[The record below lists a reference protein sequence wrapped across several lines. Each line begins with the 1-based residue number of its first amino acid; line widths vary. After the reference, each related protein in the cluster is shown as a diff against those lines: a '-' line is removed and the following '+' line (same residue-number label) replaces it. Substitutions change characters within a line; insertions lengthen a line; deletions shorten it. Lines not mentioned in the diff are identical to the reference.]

1 MVFDIMAI
9 NMTNKFWWDKYLRS
23 FTPKTWVCF
32 REGYSLALFRGDLLG
47 GLTAGLIAFPVAMA
61 FAIASGLDPQR
72 GLFTSIVAGFLIA
85 LLGGSRVQISGTA
98 AAFVAVIFDV
108 VQRQGYDGLVFATLI
123 AGVILILA
131 GIGRLGNL
139 IKYIPSPLITGF
151 TAGIAV
157 IIFSTQ
163 MKNFF
168 GFEVGKLPLGFIS
181 QWKVYFLNLSSFDPA
196 TLAVALGSLIAIL
209 LIRRFIPVIPWA
221 LGSIALAT
229 FCVWFFNLPVQTIA
243 SKFGQLPSQLPKPS
257 LPVISF
263 TLQSFRQL
271 FPDALTIAFL
281 AGSKSLLS
289 AVISDG
295 LTGRRH
301 KANTELVAVGIGN
314 IASIL
319 FGGIPASA
327 VIARTAANIK
337 SGGKTPVSGMIH
349 AITLFVIIFLAAPVM
364 SLIPLPALSAIL
376 VVIAYSMCE
385 KEKFRHLFKAPV
397 GDVII
402 LLTSFILTILVDITV
417 AVEVGFVLAA
427 FLFMKRMS
435 DQAKI
440 SPVPALF
447 EEEEEEKVDPDNIL
461 KKQVPKG
468 VEVYEIHG
476 PFFFGTAN
484 SLREILDEIEYPPK
498 VFILRMRKV
507 GVLDATGMYALKD
520 FYSKCKKEKTQLLL
534 SGIQSDC
541 FKALK
546 KFGIA
551 DKIGKKNMHRTIDS
565 ALRAAEKLVKSS

>member
-1 MVFDIMAI
+1 MR
-9 NMTNKFWWDKYLRS
+9 NKFRWEKYLRS
-23 FTPKTWVCF
+23 FIPKTWICF

-47 GLTAGLIAFPVAMA
+47 GLTAGVIAFPVAMA

-72 GLFTSIVAGFLIA
+72 GLFTSIIAGFLIA
-85 LLGGSRVQISGTA
+85 LMGGSRVQISGTA

-139 IKYIPSPLITGF
+139 LKYIPSPLITGF

-168 GFEVGKLPLGFIS
+168 GFEIGKLPVSFIV
-181 QWKVYFLNLSSFDPA
+181 QWKVYFLNLSSFDPVTFAVASA
-196 TLAVALGSLIAIL
+196 TLISVL
-209 LIRRFIPVIPWA
+209 LIRRFVPVIPWA

-229 FCVWFFNLPVQTIA
+229 FGVWVLDLPVQTIA
-243 SKFGQLPSQLPKPS
+243 TKFGQLPSQLPMPS

-289 AVISDG
+289 AVIADG

-314 IASIL
+314 MASVL

-349 AITLFVIIFLAAPVM
+349 AMTLFVIIFFAAPVM

-376 VVIAYSMCE
+376 VVIAYGMCE
-385 KEKFRHLFKAPV
+385 KETFRHLFKAPL

-402 LLTSFILTILVDITV
+402 LLTAFVLTILVDITV
-417 AVEVGFVLAA
+417 AVEVGMVLAA
-427 FLFMKRMS
+427 FFFMKRMS
-435 DQAKI
+435 DLAKI
-440 SPVPALF
+440 SPVPELY
-447 EEEEEEKVDPDNIL
+447 EEEEEDEKTDPDTIL
-461 KKQVPKG
+461 KKRVPKG

-484 SLREILDEIEYPPK
+484 ILRKILDEIEYPPK

-534 SGIQSDC
+534 SGIQKEC
-541 FKALK
+541 FKTLK
-546 KFGIA
+546 KFGMTE
-551 DKIGKKNMHRTIDS
+551 KIGKKNFHRTIDS
-565 ALRAAEKLVKSS
+565 ALRAAEQLIKSS